1 MKVRLGT
8 AGEIYAPSYGG
19 AIEFDN
25 AKGFRLPATRA
36 PPLVPG
42 IFLTLQLGIML
53 TILYQDDHY
62 VAVDKPSGI
71 FVHPTRLGPREP
83 NCMARLGRQ
92 LGRPVYT
99 IHRLDRATSG
109 VLLFALSSEAAREM
123 CVLFEERRIQKE
135 YLAVVRGFAP
145 EAGRIDHPLRKEKK
159 KPAVEAVTH
168 YVRIGT
174 VELQEPVGRHETARF
189 SLVRAVP
196 QTGRMHQIRRHM
208 AHISHPVLGDTRYGD
223 GAQNRF
229 FRARFGMR
237 RLALMASR
245 LAFRHPYTCNGV
257 AVVANPSEDLQAT
270 FAGLGWDGSL
280 PPYPH
285 PPLDSLT
292 L

>member
-1 MKVRLGT
+1 MQVDAL
-8 AGEIYAPSYGG
+8 
-19 AIEFDN
+19 N
-25 AKGFRLPATRA
+25 
-36 PPLVPG
+36 
-42 IFLTLQLGIML
+42 
-53 TILYQDDHY
+53 ILYQDDHY

-83 NCMARLGRQ
+83 NCMSRLGRQ

-123 CVLFEERRIQKE
+123 CVLFEERRIKKE

-145 EAGRIDHPLRKEKK
+145 DAGRIDHPLRKQREKS
-159 KPAVEAVTH
+159 AAEAVTDF
-168 YVRIGT
+168 VRMET
-174 VELQEPVGRHETARF
+174 AELQEPVGRHETARF
-189 SLVRAVP
+189 SLIRAVP

-237 RLALMASR
+237 RLALMADR
-245 LAFRHPYTCNGV
+245 LAFLHPYRPEEV
-257 AVVANPSEDLQAT
+257 VVVAEPSEDLQST
-270 FAGLGWDGSL
+270 FAGLGWDEA
-280 PPYPH
+280 PV
-285 PPLDSLT
+285 
-292 L
+292 